1 MITAY
6 WEKSRGGAMDNRFDF
21 ADLMGMEQKE
31 LQVLTI
37 QMVLELCS
45 QVKSQNG
52 RVRKLEDWRS
62 YLTGAIAVL
71 SFVVVLVG
79 KELLGKV

>member
-1 MITAY
+1 
-6 WEKSRGGAMDNRFDF
+6 MDNRFDF

-37 QMVLELCS
+37 QMVLELCG

-52 RVRKLEDWRS
+52 RVRRLEDWRS